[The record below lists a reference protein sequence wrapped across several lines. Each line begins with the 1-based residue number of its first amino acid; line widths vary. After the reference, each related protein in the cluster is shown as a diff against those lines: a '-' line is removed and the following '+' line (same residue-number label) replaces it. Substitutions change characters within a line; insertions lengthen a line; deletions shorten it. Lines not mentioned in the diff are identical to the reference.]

1 MASRSANTV
10 ELFGKTLAVCPSQFW
25 QQFEDYF
32 ESSFLRL
39 SASVLNHSGALRL
52 VAPLDRQA
60 PTAVLYEFR
69 LHAFGARPAQ

>member
-52 VAPLDRQA
+52 LCSTGKPLR
-60 PTAVLYEFR
+60 AVLYGLR
-69 LHAFGARPAQ
+69 LRAFGARPAQ